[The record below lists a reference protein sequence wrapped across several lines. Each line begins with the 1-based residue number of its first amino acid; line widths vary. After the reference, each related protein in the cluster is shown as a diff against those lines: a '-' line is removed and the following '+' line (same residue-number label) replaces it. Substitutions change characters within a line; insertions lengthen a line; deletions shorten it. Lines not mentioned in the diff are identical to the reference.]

1 MALVTRKIP
10 KTMGLRGA
18 AVDRTSLREV
28 ETRLTLD
35 IHPSRSGNVVAGV
48 KEQLNNSL
56 MRYSEQHGGIVL
68 AYSNVLLFGRTAAI
82 LTGLNP
88 YLHVSLSA
96 RLLLFAPRPGAFL
109 EGVVNNVGADFI
121 GLLVL
126 GVFNAAVPDQ
136 FMRSWKHVEEEAA
149 ADDSDNHGQQQ
160 HWQHKE
166 DPSHRIFVGSRIR
179 VQVDS
184 ATGDGTLMSIR
195 GSLDWTIQIRVH
207 FTFSSLAHL
216 PFLFPPPTS
225 FLPPSRSPPSD
236 THSNLYYPLLPSS
249 TLPATTPRKKRKA
262 DQAAAAAAEAEA
274 EAATTAGAGTI
285 VLAEPKT
292 PVPTGTT
299 ATVTPEASPTP
310 SGDAGGK
317 KKKKHKAD
325 QAGAL
330 GAMVLAEP
338 RAPVAPGTTVSAA
351 PEASPAPSIGGDAGG
366 KKKKRKVK
374 EGDVSAAHTATAT
387 PPSAVKVAGGKKAK
401 KAAAGSS

>member
-1 MALVTRKIP
+1 
-10 KTMGLRGA
+10 
-18 AVDRTSLREV
+18 
-28 ETRLTLD
+28 
-35 IHPSRSGNVVAGV
+35 
-48 KEQLNNSL
+48 
-56 MRYSEQHGGIVL
+56 YSEQHGGIVL

-136 FMRSWKHVEEEAA
+136 FMRSWKHVEEAA
-149 ADDSDNHGQQQ
+149 ADDGDGDGQQQ

-195 GSLDWTIQIRVH
+195 GSLDD
-207 FTFSSLAHL
+207 L
-216 PFLFPPPTS
+216 
-225 FLPPSRSPPSD
+225 D
-236 THSNLYYPLLPSS
+236 TG
-249 TLPATTPRKKRKA
+249 TLPATTPKKKRKA
-262 DQAAAAAAEAEA
+262 DQAAAAAEA
-274 EAATTAGAGTI
+274 EAATAAAAAGAL

-292 PVPTGTT
+292 PVPAGIT
-299 ATVTPEASPTP
+299 ATATATPQASPAPSAVAAP

-325 QAGAL
+325 QAGAA
-330 GAMVLAEP
+330 GAVVLAEP
-338 RAPVAPGTTVSAA
+338 KTPVAPGNAVTASAA
-351 PEASPAPSIGGDAGG
+351 EASPAPSSGGDAGG

-374 EGDVSAAHTATAT
+374 EGDVSAAHTAT
-387 PPSAVKVAGGKKAK
+387 PPGALKVASGKKAK